1 MNGDDAHDPP
11 DIESICA
18 RHAQREGPLLPIL
31 HDVQACYGH
40 ISTDAIRRIAHYL
53 NLSRAE
59 VFGVVTFYT
68 DFRQQVPRRHLLKI
82 CRAEA
87 CQAVGGR
94 DVWATAETLVA
105 APDCTVEVEA
115 VYCLG
120 NCPCGPS
127 VQFDDR
133 TLGRFT
139 PQRVAVLVANA
150 PEGMTS

>member
-1 MNGDDAHDPP
+1 MRVEDSDNAPA
-11 DIESICA
+11 IEAICA

-31 HDVQACYGH
+31 HDVQRTHGY
-40 ISTDAIRRIAHYL
+40 ISNDAIGRIAQYL

-59 VFGVVTFYT
+59 VFGVVSFYH
-68 DFRQQVPRRHLLKI
+68 DFRDAAPRPHVLKV

-94 DVWATAETLVA
+94 EVWATAESLA
-105 APDCTVEVEA
+105 ADPDCQVEVEA

-120 NCPCGPS
+120 NCPCAPS
-127 VQFDDR
+127 VQFDDH

-139 PQRVAVLVANA
+139 PERVSSLITGARGGVA
-150 PEGMTS
+150 S